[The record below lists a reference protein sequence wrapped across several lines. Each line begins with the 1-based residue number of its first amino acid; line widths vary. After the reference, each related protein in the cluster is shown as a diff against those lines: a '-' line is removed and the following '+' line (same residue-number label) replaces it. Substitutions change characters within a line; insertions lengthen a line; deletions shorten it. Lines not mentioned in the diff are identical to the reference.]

1 MTTREQEAKELLD
14 TVNGMLCL
22 FVEYWQTFKVSDA
35 TVAAWAIPLKEY
47 TKPEMW
53 EAFRFFQHEEG
64 RQFAPSVS
72 EFCGKMDYYRDRR
85 VKEAM
90 DSQLLLEGPRSMVF
104 DPIEE
109 YSYKTSRT
117 TPKKQKDESDFE
129 VRKAVRCSRERKK
142 EIHEAMLKQ
151 GFKKEVFNLG
161 GKTGYRYVL
170 A

>member
-1 MTTREQEAKELLD
+1 MNIHETNSMLALYSEYWPAFETSDARVTAWTEALLD
-14 TVNGMLCL
+14 YHKA
-22 FVEYWQTFKVSDA
+22 EAWQA
-35 TVAAWAIPLKEY
+35 LKD
-47 TKPEMW
+47 
-53 EAFRFFQHEEG
+53 FRSEEE
-64 RQFAPSVS
+64 RKFAPTIS
-72 EFCGKMDYYRDRR
+72 ELIGRMDYYRERR

-90 DSQLLLEGPRSMVF
+90 DNQLLLEGPRSMVF

-142 EIHEAMLKQ
+142 EIHEAMIRQ

-161 GKTGYRYVL
+161 GKKGYRYVL